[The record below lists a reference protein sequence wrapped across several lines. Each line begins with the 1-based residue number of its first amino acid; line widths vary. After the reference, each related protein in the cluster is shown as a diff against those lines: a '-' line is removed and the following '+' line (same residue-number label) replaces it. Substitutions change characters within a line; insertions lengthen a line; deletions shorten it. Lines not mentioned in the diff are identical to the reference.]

1 MKSLAVV
8 SGLLAA
14 WISIASGAP
23 LSIVLPD
30 ETAVLK
36 PSGLPGYALASQ
48 KCYMCHSADYISLQ
62 PPGMSV
68 SQWTA
73 EVGKMKHAYGAPL
86 NDEDVKQ
93 IGEYLAATYGESRAA
108 DAR

>member
-1 MKSLAVV
+1 MKILAVV
-8 SGLLAA
+8 SALLAG
-14 WISIASGAP
+14 WISIACAAP
-23 LSIVLPD
+23 FSIVLPD

-36 PSGLPGYALASQ
+36 PSALPGYALASQ
-48 KCYMCHSADYISLQ
+48 KCYTCHSADYISLQ
-62 PPGMSV
+62 PPGMRV

-93 IGEYLAATYGESRAA
+93 IGEYLAATYGEFKAG

>member
-1 MKSLAVV
+1 MKAFAVV
-8 SGLLAA
+8 SGLMLACVSVA
-14 WISIASGAP
+14 CAAP
-23 LSIVLPD
+23 LTIVLPA

-36 PSGLPGYALASQ
+36 PSGLPGYVLASQ
-48 KCYMCHSADYISLQ
+48 KCYMCHSADYISFQ

-86 NDEDVKQ
+86 SDEDVKQ
-93 IGEYLAATYGESRAA
+93 IGEYLGATYGELKAVDPR
-108 DAR
+108 